1 MERKTKV
8 DAKEGELL
16 ITITRDFDLPVE
28 LLYKAYEDAEIVSQ
42 WMGTN
47 VVKLENVKH
56 GSYQFQTKDT
66 KGNIVF
72 QAHGS
77 IHDVIPNK
85 RIVRTFEMENAPFGV
100 QLETLNFERITED
113 TCRLVMH
120 SLYQSVELRDQLLQ
134 MPFAYGIN
142 MAHDRLQQ
150 IFKK

>member
-8 DAKEGELL
+8 DAKDGELL

-47 VVKLENVKH
+47 VLKLENVKY
-56 GSYQFQTKDT
+56 GGYQFETKDN
-66 KGNIVF
+66 KGNVVF
-72 QAHGS
+72 RAHGTV
-77 IHDVIPNK
+77 HDAIPNTL
-85 RIVRTFEMENAPFGV
+85 IVRTFEMENAPFGV
-100 QLETLNFERITED
+100 QLETLHFEKLTD
-113 TCRLVMH
+113 DSSRLIIH
-120 SLYQSVELRDQLLQ
+120 SLYQSGELRDQLLQ